1 MNLSLDVTRR
11 AAGRLPHG
19 PLVML
24 AVSLC
29 DEVEILLD
37 DSRAVTAESNL
48 SFLPNDARNLAVR
61 AVAVLFSPR
70 RGQRTS
76 ARG

>member
-1 MNLSLDVTRR
+1 
-11 AAGRLPHG
+11 
-19 PLVML
+19 ML